1 MEAVKEQIGYTF
13 SKRHEIIQRENN
25 LGPLNDKEQKEKKR
39 CKYVLIQRKFTK
51 GKINFKALQSKK
63 YSHVQI

>member
-25 LGPLNDKEQKEKKR
+25 LGPLNDKEQKEKKDVSM
-39 CKYVLIQRKFTK
+39 C
-51 GKINFKALQSKK
+51 
-63 YSHVQI
+63 